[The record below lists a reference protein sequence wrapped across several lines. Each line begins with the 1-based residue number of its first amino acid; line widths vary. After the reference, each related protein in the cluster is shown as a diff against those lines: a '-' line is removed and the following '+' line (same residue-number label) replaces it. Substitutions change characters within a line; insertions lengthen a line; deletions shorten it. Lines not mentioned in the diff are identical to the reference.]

1 MNRYRA
7 YLLSEELL
15 HGLALL
21 VHLVAA
27 RAERSAQSVRMA
39 ASVPGRSPRAR
50 DTSTSA
56 KAASCP
62 SPGLPEP
69 LDSRLSSAALAS
81 LSPSTCAQ
89 ASAALRWQG
98 LMPVPRALIGWHE
111 AEIARTCQLLSGGEY
126 GCS

>member
-1 MNRYRA
+1 MNRYHA
-7 YLLSEELL
+7 YLLSEKLL

-27 RAERSAQSVRMA
+27 RAERSARSVRMTA
-39 ASVPGRSPRAR
+39 PIPGRSPRAR

-69 LDSRLSSAALAS
+69 LDLRLSSAALTS
-81 LSPSTCAQ
+81 LSPST
-89 ASAALRWQG
+89 
-98 LMPVPRALIGWHE
+98 RA
-111 AEIARTCQLLSGGEY
+111 
-126 GCS
+126 

>member
-69 LDSRLSSAALAS
+69 LDPRLSSAALAS
-81 LSPSTCAQ
+81 LSPRRARRRRGPAVAGLDAGTACSHR
-89 ASAALRWQG
+89 AA
-98 LMPVPRALIGWHE
+98 
-111 AEIARTCQLLSGGEY
+111 
-126 GCS
+126 

>member
-56 KAASCP
+56 KAVSCP

-69 LDSRLSSAALAS
+69 LDLRLSSAALTS
-81 LSPSTCAQ
+81 LSPSTRAQ
-89 ASAALRWQG
+89 ESAAPWWPG
-98 LMPVPRALIGWHE
+98 SMPVPRVLIGRHE
-111 AEIARTCQLLSGGEY
+111 VEIARTCQLSSCEGY

>member
-1 MNRYRA
+1 MNRYHA
-7 YLLSEELL
+7 YLLSEKLL

-27 RAERSAQSVRMA
+27 RAERSARSVRMTA
-39 ASVPGRSPRAR
+39 PIPGRSPRTC

-69 LDSRLSSAALAS
+69 LDPRLSSAALTS
-81 LSPSTCAQ
+81 LSPSTR
-89 ASAALRWQG
+89 ASVGVLRWQG
-98 LMPVPRALIGWHE
+98 SMPVPRALIGRHE
-111 AEIARTCQLLSGGEY
+111 AEIARTCQLLSCGVY
-126 GCS
+126 GCP